1 MIDFTHEQRV
11 AIDYPSS
18 MVLTACPGSGKTA
31 VIVEKIVLDLS
42 ICKEFQ
48 GVIAIS
54 YTNKASDELKRRCL
68 KALPDSK
75 SSFFGTIDK
84 FYLTEIIHPFINH
97 LWGSVNNLQV
107 VKFNDLD
114 SVAKDS
120 LSIFHNDEYVC
131 ENIDTFDFKEIK
143 NLYTKGFLVLEFV
156 PLLAYFILC
165 KSLACRRYLCKKYTS
180 MYIDEYQD
188 AGFIQHLI
196 FLKIFGFGVKAVA
209 VGDIDQSIFLY
220 AGKSSK
226 YLMSLLG
233 EDSGFKPFEITI
245 NHRSHSSIVN
255 YASRMLSE
263 NCELLVTDDTQVYR
277 TTINGSQQE
286 VAKWIDDNINN
297 VKQTFGISKE
307 REIALLAAT
316 NSSVLLMSGLV
327 RTKLRAYIDDDLS
340 KLGGDVSLLIK
351 ELLSYRFNVLVTA
364 QEIIDDL
371 SIKVVERNALRE
383 MRNVIKCVRKADDL
397 HFISALRQAVK
408 LLINKDLSAQHIDAV
423 NAVLQNKMMLNNYLP
438 VGDDEL
444 QLMTL
449 HKSKGLEFDFVFH
462 LDLYDWILPRREFI
476 EGSFDVVFSNYEQCL
491 NLHYVGVTRAKKAVV
506 LINSTE
512 RLNYQHEL
520 KRAKPSQFLSL
531 RGVEGLYRNI

>member
-1 MIDFTHEQRV
+1 MIEFTHEQRL

-31 VIVEKIVLDLS
+31 VIVEKIVLDLAS
-42 ICKEFQ
+42 CKEFQ

-84 FYLTEIIHPFINH
+84 FYLTEIIYQFLNH
-97 LWGSVNNLQV
+97 LWGGVNNLQV
-107 VKFNDLD
+107 VRFNDLD
-114 SVAKDS
+114 SVVKDS
-120 LSIFHNDEYVC
+120 LSVFFNAEYVC
-131 ENIDTFDFKEIK
+131 ENIDVFDFKEIK
-143 NLYTKGFLVLEFV
+143 NLYAKGFLVLEFI

-165 KSLACRRYLCKKYTS
+165 KSLACRRYISKKYNS

-196 FLKIFGFGVKAVA
+196 FLKLFGFGVKTVA

-226 YLMSLLG
+226 YLMSLLDD
-233 EDSGFKPFEITI
+233 DSGFKPFEITI

-307 REIALLAAT
+307 REIAILAAT

-364 QEIIDDL
+364 QEIIDGL

-383 MRNVIKCVRKADDL
+383 MRNVIKYVRKADDSN
-397 HFISALRQAVK
+397 FIPALRQAVN
-408 LLINKDLSAQHIDAV
+408 LLINKDFSAQHIDAV

-476 EGSFDVVFSNYEQCL
+476 EGSFDLVFSNYEQCL
-491 NLHYVGVTRAKKAVV
+491 NLHYVGVTRAKKAVA